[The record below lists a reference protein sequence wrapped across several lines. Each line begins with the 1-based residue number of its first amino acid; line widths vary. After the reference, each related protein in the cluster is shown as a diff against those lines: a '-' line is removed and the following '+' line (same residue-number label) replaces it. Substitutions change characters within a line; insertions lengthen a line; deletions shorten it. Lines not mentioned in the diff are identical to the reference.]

1 MEGKVRL
8 AKDQKL
14 INQVGPIP
22 PVLHDPVTLH
32 PIGASYNE
40 PVAPTIEIKKR
51 RKLNSQYLKL
61 KTNRSTN

>member
-40 PVAPTIEIKKR
+40 PVAPTIEIKKEEKV
-51 RKLNSQYLKL
+51 KLPVPKVKNK
-61 KTNRSTN
+61 